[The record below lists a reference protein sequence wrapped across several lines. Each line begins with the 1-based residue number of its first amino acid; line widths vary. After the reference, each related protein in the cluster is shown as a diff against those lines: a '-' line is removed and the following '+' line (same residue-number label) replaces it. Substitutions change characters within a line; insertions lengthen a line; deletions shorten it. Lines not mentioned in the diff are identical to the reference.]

1 MRMKAFTT
9 PLAFLVLS
17 SLSAQVTIQYSALSP
32 FGVESDAY
40 QMTAPASL
48 PALSDGINQT
58 WDLSGITL
66 QNVGTLNFN
75 TSAGTPYAS
84 TYPSANWVWAQNLT
98 GTGTSY
104 TYLTITSSG
113 IDMVARNVPF
123 QTLDYSDPTGVIRFP
138 MAYGESFSDPYVSTS
153 GSATITWTYSGHG
166 TAITPLATY
175 SNVAKLVSN
184 EGDILLWNTSP
195 LYPIMIDNGNI
206 TAFFIQNDVGITEQG
221 ATAMRTYPNPCHDRI
236 TLVDA
241 TTGGTWQ
248 IMDAQGRMVS
258 TGSFSMAADQH
269 LETGNLASG
278 SYVLVVNNGTSVRH
292 SSFVK
297 E

>member
-1 MRMKAFTT
+1 MKAFTT

-17 SLSAQVTIQYSALSP
+17 SLSAQVTIQYSALSQ
-32 FGVESDAY
+32 FGVESDMY
-40 QMTAPASL
+40 QMTAPAAL

-84 TYPSANWVWAQNLT
+84 TYPTANWVWAQNVT
-98 GTGTSY
+98 GLGTSY
-104 TYLTITSSG
+104 TYLTISSTG

-123 QTLDYSDPTGVIRFP
+123 NTLDYSDPTGVIRFP
-138 MAYGESFSDPYVSTS
+138 MAYGQAFSDPYVSTAGS
-153 GSATITWTYSGHG
+153 GTVTWAYSGHG
-166 TAITPLATY
+166 AAITPLGTY
-175 SNVAKLVSN
+175 ENVAKLVSSQ
-184 EGDILLWNTSP
+184 GQLLLWNTSP
-195 LYPIMIDNGNI
+195 LYPILIDDGDN
-206 TAFFIQNDVGITEQG
+206 TLFFIQNNVGIAEQG
-221 ATAMRTYPNPCHDRI
+221 TTAMRTYPNPCHDRI

-241 TTGGTWQ
+241 AAGSTWQ
-248 IMDAQGRMVS
+248 IMDGQGRMVS
-258 TGSFSMAADQH
+258 TGILSLAADQQ
-269 LETGNLASG
+269 LEIGTLASG
-278 SYVLVVNNGTSVRH
+278 SYVLVLSNGTSVRH